1 MNHYLS
7 CSFIRLMEKYMT
19 LAQSHKMTE
28 IMIVLLDCAFFSFLT
43 LMIGVLLIKPLLWL
57 SYGLTVLG
65 LYNVC
70 SIGLLSEGIT

>member
-1 MNHYLS
+1 
-7 CSFIRLMEKYMT
+7 MEKYMT